1 MRFYRVVFPSFVGY
15 TVPCVMIVC
24 LLAGCVLSAAA
35 QNLPPGTHSVDNG
48 SQQEE
53 YRRQVEAAES
63 ELERQEYQQAE
74 ATLKLLA
81 AQNPKDGRV
90 QYDLGFAEE
99 RNGEEAAAAQAYAAS
114 MAALPQF
121 AEPRVALGLLDARAG
136 HFEQAHKELL
146 DASNLTSASADL
158 RARALRAL
166 AHLDE
171 EKDPEAARE
180 ELLAAL
186 KLTPTTPDDVLMSAE
201 LADRAKDWSD
211 AVTAYQ
217 KALEL
222 MPGNVDAEAGLAHA
236 LQKDGKLDQADTVV
250 SAALKEHPQDVRL
263 VAQAAEVY
271 AAEGKAAAAIPLLE
285 QLRSSDP
292 KIAADPDTTQLL
304 AQLYDVSGDNAK
316 AEQLDLQLL
325 ALRPNDP
332 MLLDALGSAQVKQGQ
347 DAAAEATLEKAV
359 ALRAAFG
366 DDKAWGVAEGHLAF
380 AASKNNDPL
389 TCLQALAARA
399 TVLPNSPTSLFLQ
412 ATAEDHLRHRQAA
425 IKAYQAFLAMAAG
438 KFPDQEWQAKQRLHL
453 LESER

>member
-1 MRFYRVVFPSFVGY
+1 MRFHRAVFSSFVGY
-15 TVPCVMIVC
+15 TVPCVTIVC
-24 LLAGCVLSAAA
+24 LLAAWVFSAAA

-48 SQQEE
+48 SQQEA

-63 ELERQEYQQAE
+63 ELERQEYKQAE

-186 KLTPTTPDDVLMSAE
+186 KLTPATPDDVLMSAE

-211 AVTAYQ
+211 AVTAYR
-217 KALEL
+217 KALDL
-222 MPGNVDAEAGLAHA
+222 TPGNVDAEAGLAHA
-236 LQKDGKLDQADTVV
+236 LQKEGKLDQADTVV

-380 AASKNNDPL
+380 AASKNNDPQ

-425 IKAYQAFLAMAAG
+425 INAYKAFLAAAAG
-438 KFPDQEWQAKQRLHL
+438 KFPDQEWQAKQRINL
-453 LESER
+453 LESQR